1 MACAH
6 SIPSRRRQRL
16 LRRGPLR
23 RGPLR
28 RGRRRGAVLL
38 ELILTLPVWLILI
51 MAVVE
56 FGMILVN
63 QQQVALASR
72 VGAEKASETAGLS
85 TNSGDPLPDPVL
97 YAVQHQLGST
107 CLDYC
112 SVILEHNVVPPPPP
126 PITTPVVLQSPASPT
141 CDCDPPTTAL
151 PTYGR
156 YVRVTVCVPLTKLAP
171 NLLSFVGFD
180 ISGCVIHH
188 STTFRHEL

>member
-6 SIPSRRRQRL
+6 NIPGPRRQRSH
-16 LRRGPLR
+16 RPGP
-23 RGPLR
+23 
-28 RGRRRGAVLL
+28 RRGAVLL
-38 ELILTLPVWLILI
+38 ELILTLPVWLILL

-85 TNSGDPLPDPVL
+85 TTMYDQVHPDVL
-97 YAVQHQLGST
+97 TAVQHQLESS
-107 CLDYC
+107 CLKYC
-112 SVILEHNVVPPPPP
+112 SVILEHNVVPSEVP
-126 PITTPVVLQSPASPT
+126 PIPTPVILRTPTVPACT
-141 CDCDPPTTAL
+141 CAWPSTAI
-151 PTYGR
+151 PSER
-156 YVRVTVCVPLTKLAP
+156 RCVRVTVCVPLSELAP

-188 STTFRHEL
+188 STTFRYEL

>member
-16 LRRGPLR
+16 LRSGPLRSGPLR
-23 RGPLR
+23 RGP
-28 RGRRRGAVLL
+28 RRGAVLL

-85 TNSGDPLPDPVL
+85 TTPGDPVPPVVVN
-97 YAVQHQLGST
+97 AIRHQLESS
-107 CLDYC
+107 CLKYC
-112 SVILEHNVVPPPPP
+112 SVILEHNM
-126 PITTPVVLQSPASPT
+126 SPGSTLVTLRTSASSCT
-141 CDCDPPTTAL
+141 CDPPSTAL
-151 PTYGR
+151 PIYGH
-156 YVRVTVCVPLTKLAP
+156 YVRVTVCVPLSELAP